1 MAIKK
6 LRIRNFKSF
15 RDVEVELRDFNL
27 LIGANASGKSN
38 FIQVFQFL
46 RDIVTDGLENAISLQ
61 GGIEFLRNAQIK
73 SSEDLM
79 LDVESDINVNIGMQ
93 IEIGKINLNIYKTL
107 HEFSLSTLK
116 NNSEKGYKVL
126 IDNLTCFCKVQ
137 AIPQGV
143 AFGEDLHDAEEIG
156 KGRICIDTINPTPG
170 LYNVRELDF
179 PEDIK
184 NIADILSTIAFHGLP
199 IPINRPHMSFP
210 NLGTG
215 TGFESISIFDF
226 DPKLIKSVFPITGKA
241 DLDENGKNL
250 TLVLKSVLADPEN
263 KRRFSN
269 IIKDTLPFIDD
280 LKIKQLEDPS
290 LMIQLKET
298 YTKDYYFPSFL
309 ISDGTINVTA
319 LIIAL
324 FFEHQS
330 STVKPLTIFE
340 EPDRGIHPH
349 LISKVVHMLKD
360 ASSEKQI
367 IASTHNPEMLKH
379 ADLEDVLLVSRD
391 KEGFSIIT
399 KPAENEELKVFLE
412 NDLGI
417 DDLYVQNLLEI

>member
-46 RDIVTDGLENAISLQ
+46 RDIVTDGLENAVSMQ
-61 GGIEFLRNAQIK
+61 GGMQFLKNAQISGDK
-73 SSEDLM
+73 DLI
-79 LDVESDINVNIGMQ
+79 LEVQSDIDQNLGFSGGQGQM
-93 IEIGKINLNIYKTL
+93 NLNIHQTL
-107 HEFSLSTLK
+107 HEFSIQTNK
-116 NNSEKGYKVL
+116 N
-126 IDNLTCFCKVQ
+126 IDKTEYRISKDKLTWFCKVQ
-137 AIPQGV
+137 AVPQGHV
-143 AFGEDLHDAEEIG
+143 WGE
-156 KGRICIDTINPTPG
+156 G
-170 LYNVRELDF
+170 LYNAEVICEGTVIINNNQGVYEYEFQGF
-179 PEDIK
+179 PETINLNLEFLK
-184 NIADILSTIAFHGLP
+184 NIRGSMFP
-199 IPINRPHMSFP
+199 IPLDRSQLPYSD
-210 NLGTG
+210 LGYKTN
-215 TGFESISIFDF
+215 FELISIYDF
-226 DPKLIKSVFPITGKA
+226 DTKLIKSVFPITGKA

-250 TLVLKSVLADPEN
+250 PLVLKNVLTDPEN
-263 KRRFSN
+263 KRRFFN

-280 LKIKQLEDPS
+280 LKIKQLEDPY

-298 YTKDYYFPSFL
+298 YIDDYYFPTFL
-309 ISDGTINVTA
+309 ISDGTINITA

-324 FFEHQS
+324 FFEQKGIGF
-330 STVKPLTIFE
+330 KPLTIIE

-349 LISKVVHMLKD
+349 LISKVVHMMKD

-391 KEGFSIIT
+391 KDGFSIIT
-399 KPAENEELKVFLE
+399 RPAEKDEIKTFLQ